1 MPEYKDDEIN
11 EIGEIES
18 VLKKAQKKSL
28 QEDNVNTGI
37 YIRCFFVIF
46 MIIWTFVIA
55 YNKFHTLPA
64 WPLLTIP
71 YGLFGL
77 GIINSDEI
85 ADDEIEENVFSA
97 TFVTMGLI
105 ISLPLLTLI
114 NKEKENKELSH
125 IIFLGMIFTLF
136 SYFHIWVDKPERHIC
151 KIIRSCLETIA
162 VDLYILALTIFFV
175 LS

>member
-1 MPEYKDDEIN
+1 MPVDEVFEIH
-11 EIGEIES
+11 EIGEEIPI
-18 VLKKAQKKSL
+18 KKKL
-28 QEDNVNTGI
+28 QDVSSSKDIFDTSC
-37 YIRCFFVIF
+37 YIRYFFIIF
-46 MIIWTFVIA
+46 MIIWTFIILC
-55 YNKFHTLPA
+55 NKYYTLAA
-64 WPLLTIP
+64 WPILTLP

-77 GIINSDEI
+77 GIINSDNI
-85 ADDEIEENVFSA
+85 ADGEIEESVFSA

-114 NKEKENKELSH
+114 NKEKENKDLSH